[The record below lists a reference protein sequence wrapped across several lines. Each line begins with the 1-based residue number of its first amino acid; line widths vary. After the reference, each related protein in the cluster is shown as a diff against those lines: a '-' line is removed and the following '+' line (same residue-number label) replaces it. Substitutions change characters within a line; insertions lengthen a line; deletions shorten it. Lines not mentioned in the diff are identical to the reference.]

1 MEIRGLAFL
10 PLLWFVWMLL
20 GLGTLTVLTVMSGH
34 EKYPYISGT
43 GKMFPES
50 VIYTVVFMVMSILGA
65 GVASIQYR
73 FMIIQS
79 EPSEKR
85 YIIGQRIL
93 YAMACIGCIGNVMNA
108 IYSAKE
114 NPTVHGIG
122 AGLAFFLAATYNL
135 CQALCLYKRSFSS
148 RGMCHIRLVT
158 TGVTIVALLISII
171 PYAAAISGSFS
182 NRCGSRCIE
191 ILNITGMLGEYMGF
205 SGLAIH
211 QVTHYTDFQSLSL
224 TLSREGVSISMREKT
239 QDPENPE

>member
-1 MEIRGLAFL
+1 
-10 PLLWFVWMLL
+10 
-20 GLGTLTVLTVMSGH
+20 
-34 EKYPYISGT
+34 
-43 GKMFPES
+43 MFPES

-135 CQALCLYKRSFSS
+135 CQAVCLYKRSFSS

-211 QVTHYTDFQSLSL
+211 QVTHYTDFQM
-224 TLSREGVSISMREKT
+224 SRCRVKVSCAPEEFLMRS
-239 QDPENPE
+239 NILYRAGL

>member
-1 MEIRGLAFL
+1 MD
-10 PLLWFVWMLL
+10 
-20 GLGTLTVLTVMSGH
+20 
-34 EKYPYISGT
+34 GT

-50 VIYTVVFMVMSILGA
+50 VVYTVIFMVMSILGT
-65 GVASIQYR
+65 GVTSIQYR

-93 YAMACIGCIGNVMNA
+93 YAMVCIACIGNVWC
-108 IYSAKE
+108 SAKA

-135 CQALCLYKRSFSS
+135 CQAVCLYKRSFSS
-148 RGMCHIRLVT
+148 RQMCYIRLVT
-158 TGVTIVALLISII
+158 TVVTIVALLISII
-171 PYAAAISGSFS
+171 PYAAAISGSFFNLCS
-182 NRCGSRCIE
+182 SRCIE
-191 ILNITGMLGEYMGF
+191 ILNITGMLGEYMGY

-211 QVTHYTDFQSLSL
+211 QVTHYTDFQRLSL
-224 TLSREGVSISMREKT
+224 TLSREGVSICLREKT

>member
-1 MEIRGLAFL
+1 
-10 PLLWFVWMLL
+10 
-20 GLGTLTVLTVMSGH
+20 
-34 EKYPYISGT
+34 
-43 GKMFPES
+43 MFPES

-65 GVASIQYR
+65 GVASIQYK

-79 EPSEKR
+79 EPSEKC

-93 YAMACIGCIGNVMNA
+93 YAMACIGGIGNAMNA

-122 AGLAFFLAATYNL
+122 AGLAFFLTATYNL
-135 CQALCLYKRSFSS
+135 CQAVCLYKRSFSS
-148 RGMCHIRLVT
+148 RQMCHIRMVT
-158 TGVTIVALLISII
+158 TVVTIVALLISII

-182 NRCGSRCIE
+182 NRCSSRCIE

-211 QVTHYTDFQSLSL
+211 QVTHYTDFQRLSL